1 MLTLTATW
9 PDKSVEAGQP
19 HSSYLLTMARGLAE
33 SFGLSIERI
42 IEYLLDLDGVKQY
55 MSAKSLLQ
63 ILQDL

>member
-1 MLTLTATW
+1 M
-9 PDKSVEAGQP
+9 EAGQP